1 MKVLN
6 AMDLKSGK
14 KAEQTRIGTIT
25 QPVQFLPK
33 AEKTDEWSAWNMD
46 WLEWNGIK
54 QIRRNARR
62 LMKNYKLA
70 KGQIDKSDYFL
81 ETDNEMRDLVETLV
95 QEDMSALELKFYPIV
110 PNIINVLVS
119 EFAKRNSKVTFR
131 GVDEYSYNEQLE
143 QKRMQIEQTLLSKA
157 QEQLLVKMLDAGLD
171 PEDPE
176 VKQQLEE
183 QMNPENLKTLP
194 QIQSFFDKDYRS
206 MCEQWASHQY
216 QVDCDRFHMDELE
229 ERAFRDMLITDR
241 EFWHFRMGE
250 DDYDVELWNPVLTFY
265 HKSPEARYIS
275 QGNYVGRTDMMT
287 VSDVIDKYG
296 YLMTED
302 QLKSLEA
309 IYPIRAAGYPLQGYQ
324 NDGSYYDATKSH
336 AWNTN
341 MPGLAY
347 RQLTSMMTN
356 QPPGSDFYG
365 SIYGGGDIVNWIM
378 SEGEDYAP
386 LGTAF
391 LLRVTTA
398 YWKSQLRV
406 GHLTKI
412 TESGETITDIIG
424 EDYKVTD
431 KPVYNNLLI
440 KNKTK
445 DTLVFGEHIDW
456 IWINQVWGGVK
467 IGPNLPSYYGM
478 NNANGVSPMYLGID
492 RNRIGPLKY
501 QFKGDDSLYGCKL
514 PVEGAVFND
523 RNTRSTSLVDLTK
536 PFQIG
541 YNIVNNQIA
550 DILVDE
556 LGTVILLDQNALPRH
571 SMNEDWGKNNLAKAY
586 VAMKNFQILP
596 LDTTITNTEN
606 PLAFQHFQK
615 LDLEQTNRL
624 LSRVQLA
631 NYFKQQCFETIGIT
645 PQRLGQQI
653 GQTET
658 AKGVEQAVTGS
669 YAQTETYFINHSDY
683 LMPRVH
689 EMRTDLAQ
697 YYQSRKPSVRLQYI
711 TSNDEKVNFEING
724 SDLLLRDLNIYCT
737 TKANHRAVVEQMK
750 ELMIN
755 NNTTGASVYDL
766 GNVMQA
772 QSLAELNTALK
783 ATEKK
788 AAKMRT
794 EENQHQENLKQM
806 EIEARLKEKQM
817 QVDYET
823 AKDEANRRRD
833 ILVAEIRAA
842 GMAGAVDLNANAQS
856 DFLDIMEKI
865 KGSEEFKQNMDLQT
879 KKEESKVAQD
889 EAKNQIE
896 REKMETQLALK
907 DKDLQIAKE
916 NKNKFDKKKTDT
928 KKKK

>member
-25 QPVQFLPK
+25 QPVQFLPTK
-33 AEKTDEWSAWNMD
+33 EKDDEWTAWNMD
-46 WLEWNGIK
+46 WLEWNGLK

-70 KGQIDKSDYFL
+70 KGQIDKSDYIV
-81 ETDNEMRDLVETLV
+81 EQDNEMRDLVETLV
-95 QEDMSALELKFYPIV
+95 QEDMSALELKFYPII
-110 PNIINVLVS
+110 PNIINVLTS

-131 GVDEYSYNEQLE
+131 GVDEYSQNEELE
-143 QKRMQIEQTLLSKA
+143 QKRMQIEQTLLSQAEQKLVEKMIEA
-157 QEQLLVKMLDAGLD
+157 GADMNDPAIQEQM
-171 PEDPE
+171 
-176 VKQQLEE
+176 QQ
-183 QMNPENLKTLP
+183 QMDPENLKTLP
-194 QIQSFFDKDYRS
+194 EIQGFFDKDYRS
-206 MCEQWASHQY
+206 MCEQWASHQHK
-216 QVDCDRFHMDELE
+216 VDVDRFGMDELE

-250 DDYDVELWNPVLTFY
+250 DDYDVELWNPVVTFY

-287 VSDVIDKYG
+287 VSDVIDKFG
-296 YLMTED
+296 YIMTEE
-302 QLKSLEA
+302 QMASLEA

-324 NDGSYYDATKSH
+324 NDGTFYDATKSH
-336 AWNTN
+336 DWNTR

-347 RQLTSMMTN
+347 RQLTSMMQN
-356 QPPGSDFYG
+356 APFGDYG
-365 SIYGGGDIVNWIM
+365 TITGGGDIINWIM

-398 YWKSQLRV
+398 YWKSQIKV

-412 TESGETITDIIG
+412 TEAGETITDIIG
-424 EDYKVTD
+424 EDYKITD

-456 IWINQVWGGVK
+456 IWINQVYGGIKV
-467 IGPNLPSYYGM
+467 GPNLPSFYGM
-478 NNANGVSPMYLGID
+478 NNANGISPMYIGIN

-501 QFKGDDSLYGCKL
+501 QFKGDNTLYGCKL

-523 RNTRSTSLVDLTK
+523 RNTRSTSMVDLMK

-541 YNIVNNQIA
+541 FNIVNNQIA

-556 LGTVILLDQNALPRH
+556 LGTVIMLDQNALPRH

-586 VAMKNFQILP
+586 VAMKNFQMLP
-596 LDTTITNTEN
+596 LDTSITNTEN
-606 PLAFQHFQK
+606 ALNFQHFQVMN
-615 LDLEQTNRL
+615 LEQTQRM
-624 LSRVQLA
+624 LSRIQMA

-653 GQTET
+653 GQTDT

-669 YAQTETYFINHSDY
+669 YAQTEPYFIQHSDY

-689 EMRTDLAQ
+689 QMRTDLAQ
-697 YYQSRKPSVRLQYI
+697 YYNSTKPSVRLQYI
-711 TSNDEKVNFEING
+711 TSNDEKVNFQING
-724 SDLLLRDLNIYCT
+724 NDLLLRDLNIFCT

-750 ELMIN
+750 QLVIG
-755 NNTTGASVYDL
+755 NNTTGASIYDL
-766 GNVMQA
+766 GNIMQSD
-772 QSLAELNTALK
+772 SLAELNHVLK
-783 ATEKK
+783 AAEKK
-788 AAKMRT
+788 SISARQ
-794 EENQHQENLKQM
+794 EEGQQAEKIQQM
-806 EIEARLKEKQM
+806 QNEARIKEKQM
-817 QVDYET
+817 QLDHEDT
-823 AKDEANRRRD
+823 RDELNRRRD
-833 ILVAEIRAA
+833 VLVAEIRAA
-842 GMAGAVDLNANAQS
+842 GMAGAVDLDKNSQS
-856 DFLDIMEKI
+856 DYLDILEKI
-865 KGSEEFKQNMDLQT
+865 KGSEEFSQNMSLQT
-879 KKEESKVAQD
+879 SKEESKTQQD
-889 EAKNQIE
+889 GEKNAIE
-896 REKMETQLALK
+896 REKIASQKDLK
-907 DKDLQIAKE
+907 NIDLQIARE
-916 NKNKFDKKKTDT
+916 NKNKFDKKSSDN